1 MNTWKKALSI
11 CLSGIAMAACD
22 KIDTKASRDLKTQ
35 KDKVSYGIGLDIG
48 RSFKT
53 QSLDVKDIDLDKL
66 RIGIQDAMGGSKPLM
81 SDSALQETM
90 MGFQKTM
97 MARQDSVNRKKGE
110 DNIKLGQEFL
120 AKNAKAPGVVVL
132 PDGLQYKII
141 TAGTG
146 KKPDSTSTVSVNYTG
161 TLIDGTEF
169 DSSIK
174 RGQAVTFPVNGV
186 IKGWTEAL
194 QLMPVGS
201 KWMVYIP
208 SALGYGDHGAGQKI
222 GPNATLIFEVELV
235 SIADP
240 AAKTE
245 GPGAMPAGHPSMP
258 GKPAAAA
265 KPAAPATK
273 PVAK

>member
-1 MNTWKKALSI
+1 MNTWKKTLSI

-48 RSFKT
+48 KSFKQ
-53 QSLDVKDIDLDKL
+53 QSLDSKDIDLDKL
-66 RIGIQDAMGGSKPLM
+66 RIGIQDAMGEIKPMLT
-81 SDSALQETM
+81 DSQLSSTM
-90 MGFQKTM
+90 MAFQKEM

-110 DNIKLGQEFL
+110 ANVKAGQDFL
-120 AKNAKAPGVVVL
+120 AKNAKEPGVVTL

-146 KKPDSTSTVSVNYTG
+146 KKPDSSSTVSVNYTG

-169 DSSIK
+169 DSSVK
-174 RGQAVTFPVNGV
+174 RGQPVTFPVNGV

-208 SALGYGDHGAGQKI
+208 AALGYGEHGAGQKI
-222 GPNATLIFEVELV
+222 GPNAALIFEVELL
-235 SIADP
+235 SIVEP
-240 AAKTE
+240 AKPESST
-245 GPGAMPAGHPSMP
+245 PAMPAGHP
-258 GKPAAAA
+258 GAAAHKAGSKAA
-265 KPAAPATK
+265 K
-273 PVAK
+273 